1 MIGKAYVS
9 TFQFYDNRNHRMSFK
24 NRPVLVV
31 GQADVTDYVILPISR
46 VTNSVNIDSEYDYCI
61 NPQDVPLMNLTQV
74 SYIRTHKQCVVY
86 LGELTKEIVDFKTE
100 YPDIYI
106 DVIAKME
113 EFQKKLIDRAL

>member
-46 VTNSVNIDSEYDYCI
+46 VTNSANLDMDYDFKVE
-61 NPQDVPLMNLTQV
+61 PQDVPMMNLTQT
-74 SYIRTHKQCVVY
+74 SYIRTHKQSIVHA
-86 LGELTKEIVDFKTE
+86 GELTKEIVDFKNE
-100 YPDIYI
+100 YPDKYI

-113 EFQKKLIDRAL
+113 EFQKKLIDKAL